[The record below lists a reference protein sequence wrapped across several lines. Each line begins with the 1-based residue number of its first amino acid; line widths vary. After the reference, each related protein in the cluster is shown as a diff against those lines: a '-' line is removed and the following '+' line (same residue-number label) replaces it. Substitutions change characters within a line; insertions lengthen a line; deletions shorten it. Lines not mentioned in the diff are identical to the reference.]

1 MWPFSKRLTLTSS
14 HIFEGFTDCH
24 SHILPGVDDGVKEL
38 DESLAILGRYEE
50 MGFWSVWLTPHIME
64 DIPNTTEDLKARF
77 EALRSAYSGP
87 IELHLGAENMID
99 NLFEKRLA
107 DNDFLPMGSRAD
119 HLLVET
125 SYFTPPYGFHD
136 ILEQVK
142 SAGYF
147 PVLAHP
153 ERYVY
158 MSPKDYDRL
167 KEMKIL
173 FQLNLFSLAGYY
185 GSSVKAVAEDLLKK
199 GYYDYAGTDI
209 HTITMLDGWP
219 SRRIAPKSLPIFRSL

>member
-1 MWPFSKRLTLTSS
+1 MWPFTKRLTLTSS

-50 MGFWSVWLTPHIME
+50 MGFRSVWLTPHIME

-99 NLFEKRLA
+99 NLFEKRLE
-107 DNDFLPMGSRAD
+107 DNDFLPMGPRAD

-125 SYFTPPYGFHD
+125 SYFTPPYGFHS
-136 ILEQVK
+136 ILEKVK

-185 GSSVKAVAEDLLKK
+185 GSSVKSVAEALLKK

-219 SRRIAPKSLPIFRSL
+219 SRSIGPKALPTFRSL

>member
-1 MWPFSKRLTLTSS
+1 MWPFSKRLTLSSS

-24 SHILPGVDDGVKEL
+24 SHILPGVDDGVKHIE
-38 DESLAILGRYEE
+38 ESLAILGRYEE
-50 MGFWSVWLTPHIME
+50 MGIKSVWLTPHIME
-64 DIPNTTEDLKARF
+64 DIPNTPADLRVRY

-99 NLFEKRLA
+99 NLFEKRLEE
-107 DNDFLPMGSRAD
+107 NDFLPMGPRAD

-125 SYFTPPYGFHD
+125 SYFTPPYGFHG
-136 ILEQVK
+136 ILEKVK
-142 SAGYF
+142 SIGYF

-173 FQLNLFSLAGYY
+173 FQLNLFSLTGYY
-185 GSSVKAVAEDLLKK
+185 GPAVKSVAETLLKK

-209 HTITMLDGWP
+209 HSITMLDRWP
-219 SRRIAPKSLPIFRSL
+219 DRHIAPKHLPAFRTL